1 MRQVPLESDINIA
14 VNGYSGFATSSQK
27 GSFMTMLIS
36 RSRGTCLI
44 YLSCQF
50 HYNLM
55 TTCHLDPEWFRAWRD
70 RVIAGHHMNTP
81 HTTLSSTNAGL
92 CTPFIIRL
100 KVEVL
105 CVLFLTLPVC
115 IGPNQNT
122 RNLYLQADDKRCT
135 TSARPRPQFLLSS
148 AHHRGF

>member
-92 CTPFIIRL
+92 RKKCLPWYGQEIPCPHQRAL
-100 KVEVL
+100 VL
-105 CVLFLTLPVC
+105 ELPERAFQC
-115 IGPNQNT
+115 S
-122 RNLYLQADDKRCT
+122 LQAL
-135 TSARPRPQFLLSS
+135 QYGVSS
-148 AHHRGF
+148 CRREHGMHWGPMFHMDSR